1 MSTIFQQVLDLVTNN
16 PGNLVYHVV
25 LAFSIVG
32 AFQAALSYWHSDEF
46 PQGRRM
52 VIGLGLLLGTRL
64 LLFLVGGLAYFG
76 FAEPHMILPVT
87 DRGFMLLG
95 LVIIIWLWVFP
106 EPSRIA
112 NAASGLLGLFCL
124 TIFTLNQVWWSS
136 NLVDTAFNVTIT
148 SLAWEILALIL
159 LILGVIL
166 LLIRRPSAW
175 GYGLAMMS
183 ILALGHFFQLFF
195 PDLQNDYSGAVR
207 LFEMAGFPLLW
218 AIPNRFNILG
228 LEDLFKKA
236 QKKEKRKQYGVEPE
250 IFQAILSLPDELAY
264 EPNCQ
269 KLTKI
274 LAETLL
280 ADICLIILPPID
292 NGTITV
298 QCGYDLI
305 RQTYFP
311 TVLMPRESL
320 PMVVTAMD
328 RMRSLRLPASSAS
341 QDLISIGQYFDIGP
355 AGHLMASFIKGSDTE
370 GTLMGIVMISPYSD
384 RRWSREDQE
393 YLDQITTNLTTVLQK
408 SEQLARSHKELDTTQ
423 QNLKSFQMLLQETQA
438 ENEILK
444 NELGVLKQSTVEE
457 YQKETA
463 ELLEQQRESQEII
476 SKLRAEK
483 LEFSNLLKFKEEQ
496 SGTKPSETVQ
506 LEEELKLALNEITQ
520 MNDQLSAAESQL
532 YDFQKTIRDPEKLS
546 GDQIEVF
553 TSVVQDLRQPMSS
566 IVGYTDLLLG
576 ESVGILG
583 ALQRKFLERIKASTE
598 RMDTLMD
605 DLVQVVTLDTEGLTL
620 RPEAVDL
627 GTVIDEAIADTRN
640 QLQEKRI
647 VVRVDFPDEMP
658 QIIADRDALEQV
670 LIQLLKNA
678 GTATPVNGEIF
689 LRASIYQTDEAQ
701 DYVLMQVADQ
711 GGGIP
716 KEDIPRV
723 FSRLYRADNPLIQGI
738 GDTGVGLSIVK
749 ALIEAHN
756 GRIWVD
762 TELGKGSTF
771 SLLIPLSN
779 GTPALTNE
787 PKTEADAP

>member
-32 AFQAALSYWHSDEF
+32 AFQAALSYWQSDEF
-46 PQGRRM
+46 PQVRRM

-87 DRGFMLLG
+87 DRGIMLLG

-106 EPSRIA
+106 EPSKIA

-136 NLVDTAFNVTIT
+136 NLDDTAFNVTIT
-148 SLAWEILALIL
+148 SLAWEILALLL

-183 ILALGHFFQLFF
+183 ILALGHFFQMFF

-228 LEDLFKKA
+228 LEDLLKKT
-236 QKKEKRKQYGVEPE
+236 QKKEKRKRYGVEPE
-250 IFQAILSLPDELAY
+250 IFKAILSLQDELAS
-264 EPNCQ
+264 ESNCQ
-269 KLTKI
+269 KITKL

-280 ADICLIILPPID
+280 ADICLIMLPPID
-292 NGTITV
+292 KGTITV

-311 TVLMPRESL
+311 TVLLPSESL
-320 PMVVTAMD
+320 PMVVTAMS

-341 QDLISIGQYFDIGP
+341 KDLINIGQYLDIGP
-355 AGHLMASFIKGSDTE
+355 AGHLLASFIKGSKTE
-370 GTLMGIVMISPYSD
+370 GTLMGIVLISPYSD

-393 YLDQITTNLTTVLQK
+393 YLDQITTNLTSVLQK
-408 SEQLARSHKELDTTQ
+408 SEHLARSHKELETTQ
-423 QNLKSFQMLLQETQA
+423 QNLKSFQMLLHETQA
-438 ENEILK
+438 ENEIIRD
-444 NELGVLKQSTVEE
+444 ELRVLKQKAVEE
-457 YQKETA
+457 FQKETA
-463 ELLEQQRESQEII
+463 ELLEQQHESQEII
-476 SKLRAEK
+476 SKLHAEK
-483 LEFSNLLKFKEEQ
+483 LELTDLLKLQGEKTD
-496 SGTKPSETVQ
+496 TKPSETVQ

-520 MNDQLSAAESQL
+520 MNNQLSAAESQL
-532 YDFQKTIRDPEKLS
+532 YDFQKTVSDPEKLS

-566 IVGYTDLLLG
+566 IIGYTDLLLG

-779 GTPALTNE
+779 GTPTLTNE
-787 PKTEADAP
+787 QKSEDDAQ